1 MTASLSAKGEKMAS
15 NNIAKTAVLV
25 SGGGTNLQAIIDA
38 KNNGKIPNAEI
49 SLVVSN
55 NPSAY
60 AITRA
65 QNASIPVEVVTK
77 KDFATREEFEKKI
90 ISVLD
95 DNNIDFIVLAGFMS
109 ILSEEFVKHY
119 ERRIIN
125 VHPSLI
131 PSFCGQGFYGLKVHE
146 AALKY
151 GVKVTG
157 ATVHYVNE
165 IPDGG
170 EIILQKSVKI
180 RKNDTPEA
188 LQRRVMEE
196 AEWKILPQ
204 AVNEVAKEII
214 RKRKAE
220 AK

>member
-1 MTASLSAKGEKMAS
+1 MKNNAKVKV
-15 NNIAKTAVLV
+15 AVLV

-38 KNNGKIPNAEI
+38 TLAKVIKSAEI

-65 QNASIPVEVVTK
+65 QNANIPAE
-77 KDFATREEFEKKI
+77 I
-90 ISVLD
+90 ISKKECGSQELFEEKLIATLEE
-95 DNNIDFIVLAGFMS
+95 NGIELIVLAGFMS
-109 ILSEEFVKHY
+109 ILSANFTRRY
-119 ERRIIN
+119 DRRIIN

-131 PSFCGQGFYGLKVHE
+131 PSFCGKGFYGLRVHE
-146 AALKY
+146 AALDY

-170 EIILQKSVKI
+170 EIILQKSVSVK
-180 RKNDTPEA
+180 KGETPES
-188 LQRRVMEE
+188 LQGRVMRQ
-196 AEWKILPQ
+196 AEWIILPR
-204 AVNEVAKEII
+204 AVELVSKEII
-214 RKRKAE
+214 AQRKVK
-220 AK
+220 K